1 MSDQGE
7 DQGRIVVVSDPGTED
22 IIVAALAQTGQAH
35 HDDVEHAIAMFRS
48 RGRDVPTMRSA
59 VVCLAGVLEAERD
72 ILKVELLKKDS
83 GALFDIA
90 NNFDLRHRKADQ
102 KTDYDPA
109 FLEWLFDWYLSTINP
124 VKKLRATTA

>member
-1 MSDQGE
+1 M
-7 DQGRIVVVSDPGTED
+7 VSDPGTED